1 MVSEV
6 QDLLE
11 RDVAVVDMRIAARPT
26 VRMTEN
32 AVENWWRIRE
42 LNEGGL

>member
-1 MVSEV
+1 
-6 QDLLE
+6 
-11 RDVAVVDMRIAARPT
+11 VDMRIAARPT

-42 LNEGGL
+42 MNEGGL